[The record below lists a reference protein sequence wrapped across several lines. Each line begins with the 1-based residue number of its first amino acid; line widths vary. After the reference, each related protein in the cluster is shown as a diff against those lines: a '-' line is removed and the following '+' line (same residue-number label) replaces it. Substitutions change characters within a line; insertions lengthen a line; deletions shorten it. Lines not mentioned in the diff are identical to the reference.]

1 VTLTLKVRSIGEG
14 AQVKP
19 SRRVA
24 SPHVKPSN
32 DGTVQLRPSHKGQT
46 RKKIAPSSRYQP
58 STVKVLHRSPTGI
71 GGRPR
76 GARNKLG
83 EAFLQDLHADWEK
96 HGKEV
101 IERVRRDDPS
111 TYLRV
116 MANVVR
122 PASEPELESPFAH
135 MTYEELR
142 AELLAGFASI
152 FPELRVVPAQG
163 QALISCTRDG

>member
-1 VTLTLKVRSIGEG
+1 M
-14 AQVKP
+14 
-19 SRRVA
+19 
-24 SPHVKPSN
+24 
-32 DGTVQLRPSHKGQT
+32 
-46 RKKIAPSSRYQP
+46 
-58 STVKVLHRSPTGI
+58 
-71 GGRPR
+71 GRPR

-96 HGKEV
+96 HGRSV

-111 TYLRV
+111 TYLRT
-116 MANVVR
+116 MAAIVR

-142 AELLAGFASI
+142 AELLAGFTSV

-163 QALISCTRDG
+163 QALIAGARDR